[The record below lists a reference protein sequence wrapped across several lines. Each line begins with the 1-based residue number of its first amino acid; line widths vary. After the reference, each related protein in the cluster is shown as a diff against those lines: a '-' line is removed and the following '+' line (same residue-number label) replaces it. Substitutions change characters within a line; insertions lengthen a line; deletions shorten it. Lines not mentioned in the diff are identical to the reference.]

1 MRRVLSLSVCALGL
15 LFAPR
20 AASAD
25 ILLTPF
31 AGVSFLDEDNDK
43 LSYGVG
49 ISLGGLIGIEGE
61 LGRTSLGET
70 AVIGTLVDLDANITT
85 GMVNLVVRFPTGP
98 VQPYFTGGLG
108 IIKASSD
115 LEIASLGPT
124 LSLSGQTFG
133 MNYGG
138 GIYLFPS
145 QSIGIRAD
153 VRYFRTVGDLTLEDV
168 DELIGFDLPLPD
180 FDFWRLTGGVTLRF

>member
-1 MRRVLSLSVCALGL
+1 MRRVVILLVCALAL
-15 LFAPR
+15 LCAPR
-20 AASAD
+20 TASAD

-31 AGVSFLDEDNDK
+31 AGVSFVDENNNK

-49 ISLGGLIGIEGE
+49 ISLGGLIGFEGE
-61 LGRTSLGET
+61 VGRTSLGET
-70 AVIGTLVDLDANITT
+70 DVLGSLVDLEAGVTTWMGNI
-85 GMVNLVVRFPTGP
+85 VVRFPSGP
-98 VQPYFTGGLG
+98 VQPYFAGGVG
-108 IIKASSD
+108 IIRATSD
-115 LEIASLGPT
+115 LDIASVGST

-145 QSIGIRAD
+145 PSFGIRAD
-153 VRYFRTVGDLTLEDV
+153 VRYFRTVGDLTLDDV

-180 FDFWRLTGGVTLRF
+180 FDFWRATAGVTFKF

>member
-1 MRRVLSLSVCALGL
+1 MHRVLTLVVCGLALLSV
-15 LFAPR
+15 PR
-20 AASAD
+20 TASAD

-31 AGVSFLDEDNDK
+31 AGVSFLDDNNDK

-49 ISLGGLIGIEGE
+49 LSLGGLIGIEGE
-61 LGRTSLGET
+61 LGRTTLGE
-70 AVIGTLVDLDANITT
+70 IDISGTPVDLSANVTT

-98 VQPYFTGGLG
+98 LQPYAIAGLG
-108 IIKASSD
+108 VIRASGDVDVDFIGSV
-115 LEIASLGPT
+115 
-124 LSLSGQTFG
+124 LSVSGKTFG

-153 VRYFRTVGDLTLEDV
+153 LRYFRSVGDLTLD
-168 DELIGFDLPLPD
+168 DLDDLIGFDLPIPD
-180 FDFWRLTGGVTLRF
+180 FDFWRLTGGLTFRF